1 MIISSVGSG
10 ILVSRTGKYKPILMA
25 GLAVMAVGLYL
36 MSNLRADTE
45 LPVLWSWMFVTGLGI
60 GPTLGVFTIVVQ
72 NAVPVRSLGVA
83 TSNLTFFRQIGGSV
97 GLAALGT
104 VFGTRLAE
112 EIPVQIAAAG
122 VPQQMVDQF
131 AAQSSGGGATD
142 LIRVG
147 VDLGATI
154 LAGVP
159 PQLQEAVEPIIPK
172 IVFGIQ
178 QAFSL
183 AIDQV
188 FLIGVGSAV
197 AALVVVTLFMRQVPL
212 RSGRTAP
219 EPGGRDDRGVAGRR
233 SGRPRRSRRDAG
245 ARAGLTAATLLIPAA
260 RPTSSR
266 PGRSMSRA
274 TIGA

>member
-1 MIISSVGSG
+1 
-10 ILVSRTGKYKPILMA
+10 MA
-25 GLAVMAVGLYL
+25 GLAVMALGLYL

-104 VFGTRLAE
+104 VFGTKLAQ

-159 PQLQEAVEPIIPK
+159 PQLQEAVKPIIPK

-188 FLIGVGSAV
+188 FLIGMGSAV

-212 RSGRTAP
+212 RTGAPRQNLVAETIEESQAAGAGVPSDPGVMP
-219 EPGGRDDRGVAGRR
+219 EPALD
-233 SGRPRRSRRDAG
+233 
-245 ARAGLTAATLLIPAA
+245 
-260 RPTSSR
+260 
-266 PGRSMSRA
+266 
-274 TIGA
+274 